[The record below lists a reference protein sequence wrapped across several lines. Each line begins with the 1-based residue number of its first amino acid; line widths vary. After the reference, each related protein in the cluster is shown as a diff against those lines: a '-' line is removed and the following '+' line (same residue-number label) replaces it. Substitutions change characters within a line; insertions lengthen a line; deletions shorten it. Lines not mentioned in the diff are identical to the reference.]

1 MGYLWF
7 EEMELIANVEKE
19 KGPAPA
25 DQSNAEPNQQHNHAV
40 FISRLA

>member
-7 EEMELIANVEKE
+7 EEMELIAHPEKE

-25 DQSNAEPNQQHNHAV
+25 DQSNAEPEQ
-40 FISRLA
+40 